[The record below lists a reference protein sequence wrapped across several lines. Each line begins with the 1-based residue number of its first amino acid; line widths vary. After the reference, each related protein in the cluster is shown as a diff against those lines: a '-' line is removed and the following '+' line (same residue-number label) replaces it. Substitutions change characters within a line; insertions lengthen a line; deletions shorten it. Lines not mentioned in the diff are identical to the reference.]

1 MSKKTRRLL
10 KAKNL
15 KKAIRRN
22 GTAIG
27 VTALALGGIAAAAL
41 SPGVRA
47 RTRQLKD
54 MVVHRLEARRSSA
67 SEPLANGS
75 MERNMDRPVITTSAA

>member
-47 RTRQLKD
+47 RTRQLKE
-54 MVVHRLEARRSSA
+54 MVVHRLEARRTASA
-67 SEPLANGS
+67 PLANGS